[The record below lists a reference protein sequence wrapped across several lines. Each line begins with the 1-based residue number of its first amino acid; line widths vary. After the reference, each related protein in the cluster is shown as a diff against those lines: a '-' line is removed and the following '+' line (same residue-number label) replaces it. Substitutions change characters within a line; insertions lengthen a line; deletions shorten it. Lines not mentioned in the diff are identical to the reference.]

1 MKTWIKNSVLIV
13 FLIVFSVAVH
23 GEAQAKT
30 QLQMPLGG
38 LTGSY
43 YMTGAPTA
51 KYTNEK
57 SSLISVTPNTSGGG
71 VENIRRVNQGNAQLG
86 MATAFEMYKAWNG
99 LTPFKEKMRNWMVV
113 GIATKVLLNNV
124 VSVAESNIRTVE
136 DLKGKIFAIGAP
148 GSAAAATML
157 EFLEFTGLA
166 KDITM
171 RKLPHQDY
179 ATMLMDGKIDAF
191 NRFGSYPSSSVEQVA
206 SQRNI
211 ALVDFGTL
219 LTKTGFIEKHPYYQE
234 QVVKGGSYKGE
245 NRDITFFGV
254 AGFYIT
260 NKSVPENIIY
270 EFTRLAFSAENI
282 KNVTM
287 AFKGH
292 NMNREAPLKGNV
304 GPVHPGALKYW
315 KEIGVPIPMQVL
327 K

>member
-1 MKTWIKNSVLIV
+1 MKTWSKKTALIV
-13 FLIVFSVAVH
+13 FLIVFSVAVN
-23 GEAQAKT
+23 GELQAKT

-51 KYTNEK
+51 KYINEK

-71 VENIRRVNQGNAQLG
+71 VENLRRVNQGNAQLG

-99 LTPFKEKMRNWMVV
+99 MEPFKDKMTDWAVV
-113 GIATKVLLNNV
+113 GPATKVLLNNV
-124 VSVAESNIRTVE
+124 VTLAESNIRKPE
-136 DLKGKIFAIGAP
+136 DFKGKIFAIGAP

-166 KDITM
+166 KDIKM

-179 ATMLMDGKIDAF
+179 ATMLMDGKIDGF
-191 NRFGSYPSSSVEQVA
+191 NRFGSYPSSSVEEVA
-206 SQRNI
+206 SQRKI
-211 ALVDFGTL
+211 ALVDFGPL
-219 LTKTGFIEKHPYYQE
+219 MEKTGFMEKYPYYAKE
-234 QVVKGGSYKGE
+234 VVKGGSYKGV
-245 NRDITFFGV
+245 DYDVTFFGV

-260 NKSVPENIIY
+260 RKDVPEDVIY
-270 EFTRLAFSAENI
+270 EFTRLAFSEQNI
-282 KNVTM
+282 KGVTM

-292 NMNREAPLKGNV
+292 NMTRENPLSGNI
-304 GPVHPGALKYW
+304 GPVHPGALKFW
-315 KEIGVPIPMQVL
+315 KELGVTIPAQVL